1 MIVKMIFDINK
12 VDTDRGGSTIRLKIT
27 RLVEV
32 KIRKA
37 GKNLISLQKKTK
49 KQNIRESTCF
59 IAYLTMLL
67 FLTND
72 ILRDITSWRIAF
84 LIQHKIKLFVQF

>member
-37 GKNLISLQKKTK
+37 GKNLISLQKKNKKTK
-49 KQNIRESTCF
+49 HSRKYVFYCIFDNVIVS
-59 IAYLTMLL
+59 
-67 FLTND
+67 N
-72 ILRDITSWRIAF
+72 
-84 LIQHKIKLFVQF
+84 